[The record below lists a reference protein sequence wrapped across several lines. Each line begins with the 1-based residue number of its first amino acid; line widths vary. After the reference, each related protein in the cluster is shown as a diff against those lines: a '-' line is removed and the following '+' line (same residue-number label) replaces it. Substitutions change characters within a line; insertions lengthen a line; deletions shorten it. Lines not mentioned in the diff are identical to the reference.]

1 MQTMQSSAIKKQKVF
16 YPESDGQ
23 PMAENTLQYEWIVLI
38 KQGLESIFLNRDDV
52 FIAADLFWYP
62 VEGENTIRLAPD
74 VMVALGRPKGKRGSY
89 KQWQEGNIAPQV
101 VFEILSP
108 SNRPLEMSRKLQ
120 FYEQYGVLE
129 YYIYD
134 PENFSFSAC
143 VRSDTQSALIDMCE
157 TEWGNCTS
165 PLLGISFY
173 WDSEAELEIK
183 DPQGKPFLAYQ
194 DWLELQSK
202 AKTME
207 LELEAEKQKVM
218 TESQRAEAEK
228 QRAESEK
235 RHAEMLAQK
244 LRELGINPDDL
255 NQ

>member
-1 MQTMQSSAIKKQKVF
+1 MARAKVCFSGRKILNLMKMQTMQVPAIKKQKVF

-38 KQGLESIFLNRDDV
+38 KQGLESVFLNRDDV

-89 KQWQEGNIAPQV
+89 QQWKEGNTAPQV

-143 VRSDTQSALIDMCE
+143 VRKDTQSVLVDMCE
-157 TEWGNCTS
+157 AEWGNCTS

-173 WDSEAELEIK
+173 WDGETELEIK
-183 DPQGKPFLAYQ
+183 DPQGKSFLSYQ
-194 DWLELQSK
+194 EWLELQSK
-202 AKTME
+202 TKTLE
-207 LELEAEKQKVM
+207 LELETQKRQAEI
-218 TESQRAEAEK
+218 
-228 QRAESEK
+228 
-235 RHAEMLAQK
+235 LAQK

>member
-1 MQTMQSSAIKKQKVF
+1 MQSSAIKKEKVF

-74 VMVALGRPKGKRGSY
+74 VLVALGRPKGKRGSY
-89 KQWQEGNIAPQV
+89 KQWKEANIAPQV

-143 VRSDTQSALIDMCE
+143 VRKDTQSALVDVSE
-157 TEWGNCTS
+157 AEWGNCTS

-173 WDSEAELEIK
+173 WDGETALEIK

-194 DWLELQSK
+194 EWIELQSR

-207 LELEAEKQKVM
+207 LELEAEK
-218 TESQRAEAEK
+218 
-228 QRAESEK
+228 
-235 RHAEMLAQK
+235 RHAEILAQK
-244 LRELGINPDDL
+244 LRELGINPDEL
-255 NQ
+255 ST

>member
-1 MQTMQSSAIKKQKVF
+1 MQTMQVPAIKKQKVF

-74 VMVALGRPKGKRGSY
+74 VLVALGRPKGKRGSY
-89 KQWQEGNIAPQV
+89 KQWKEADIAPQV

-134 PENFSFSAC
+134 PENLSFSAC
-143 VRSDTQSALIDMCE
+143 VRKDTQSALVDMSE
-157 TEWGNCTS
+157 AEWGNCTS

-173 WDSEAELEIK
+173 WDGETELEIK
-183 DPQGKPFLAYQ
+183 DPLGKSFLSYQ
-194 DWLELQSK
+194 ELVELQSK
-202 AKTME
+202 AET
-207 LELEAEKQKVM
+207 LEFKLEAEKQKTM
-218 TESQRAEAEK
+218 TESQRAESEK
-228 QRAESEK
+228 QRAEI
-235 RHAEMLAQK
+235 LAQK
-244 LRELGINPDDL
+244 LRELGINPDEL
-255 NQ
+255 TTQ

>member
-1 MQTMQSSAIKKQKVF
+1 MQVPAIKKQRVF

-74 VMVALGRPKGKRGSY
+74 VLVALGRPKGKRGSY
-89 KQWQEGNIAPQV
+89 KQWKEADIAPQV

-108 SNRPLEMSRKLQ
+108 SNRPIEMSRKLQ

-129 YYIYD
+129 YYVYN

-143 VRSDTQSALIDMCE
+143 VRKDTQSTLVDVSE
-157 TEWGNCTS
+157 SQLGNWTS
-165 PLLGISFY
+165 PLLGISFH
-173 WDSEAELEIK
+173 WDGESELEIK

-194 DWLELQSK
+194 EWIELHSK

-207 LELEAEKQKVM
+207 LELEAEKQKV
-218 TESQRAEAEK
+218 EAG
-228 QRAESEK
+228 K
-235 RHAEMLAQK
+235 RHAEILAQK

>member
-1 MQTMQSSAIKKQKVF
+1 MQTMQVPATKKQKVF

-38 KQGLESIFLNRDDV
+38 KQGLESAFLNRDDV

-129 YYIYD
+129 YYVYD
-134 PENFSFSAC
+134 PEHFIFNGC
-143 VRSDTQSALIDMCE
+143 VRKDTEGALLDLSE
-157 TEWGNCTS
+157 SELGNWTS
-165 PLLGISFY
+165 PQLGISFH
-173 WDSEAELEIK
+173 WDGESELEIR

-194 DWLELQSK
+194 EWIELHSK
-202 AKTME
+202 ANNME
-207 LELEAEKQKVM
+207 LELEVEKQKAM

-228 QRAESEK
+228 QR
-235 RHAEMLAQK
+235 AEMLAQK
-244 LRELGINPDDL
+244 LRELGINPDEL
-255 NQ
+255 SQ

>member
-1 MQTMQSSAIKKQKVF
+1 MQTMQLPATQQKKVF

-143 VRSDTQSALIDMCE
+143 VRSDTQSALVDMCE

-173 WDSEAELEIK
+173 WDTEAALEIK

-194 DWLELQSK
+194 EWIELHSK
-202 AKTME
+202 ANSME
-207 LELEAEKQKVM
+207 LELEVEKQKAM
-218 TESQRAEAEK
+218 TESQRAEMEK

-235 RHAEMLAQK
+235 HRAEMLAQK